1 MTPAAEHYDLVIV
14 GGGING
20 AGIARDA
27 AGRGLRVLLCEKGD
41 LAAATSASSSKLIH
55 GGLRYLEQYEF
66 RLVAES
72 LAEREILLAIA
83 PHLVWPIQ
91 FVMPHT
97 AGLRPAWMIRVGL
110 FLYDRLGG
118 RMTLPRSRAIPLGAS
133 GLGAGLAPSYRRG
146 YVYADAR
153 VDDARLVVLN
163 ARAAAD
169 LGAAVLTRTELKT
182 GRRIGE
188 EWSLTL
194 KGVEQSAERTVT
206 ARAVVNA
213 AGPWVQWVLEGVLH
227 EPPRGRMRLVG
238 GSHIVVPRCYD
249 GEHAFILQND
259 DGRVVFLIP
268 YEGAFTLVGTTDVP
282 HHNPDAPPRAP
293 ADEIE
298 YLCRAANRYLARP
311 IAPADVV
318 WSYSGVRPL
327 YDDGTAAASQVTRDY
342 HLIVTDSGGHAPVL
356 SIYGGKLT
364 TYRRLAEHALEK
376 LAPWF
381 PHQGRAWTAKTPLPG
396 GDLGGESF
404 AEIVRAYR
412 TRYPQLD
419 AAWLE
424 HLLRRHGTRA
434 AEILGDARVEADLG
448 KAFGGGLYAR
458 ELAYLVEREWAG
470 DAEDILWRR
479 TKCGL
484 HMTDGQRRR
493 VADFLKVVA

>member
-1 MTPAAEHYDLVIV
+1 MTAYDLVVV
-14 GGGING
+14 GGGVNG

-41 LAAATSASSSKLIH
+41 LASATSASSSKLIH
-55 GGLRYLEQYEF
+55 GGLRYLEHYEF

-72 LAEREILLAIA
+72 LAEREILLRVA

-118 RMTLPRSRAIPLGAS
+118 RMTLPRSRAIRLGEN
-133 GLGAGLAPSYRRG
+133 GLGAGLAPEYRRG

-169 LGAAVLTRTELKT
+169 LGALVLTRTEVKA
-182 GRRIGE
+182 GRRVGD
-188 EWSLTL
+188 EWALTL
-194 KGVEQSAERTVT
+194 VDAASGLERTVT

-213 AGPWVQWVLEGVLH
+213 AGPWVQWVLEGVLR
-227 EPPRGRMRLVG
+227 EPRRGQMRLVG

-249 GEHAFILQND
+249 GEYAFILQND

-268 YEGAFTLVGTTDVP
+268 FEGDFTLVGTTDVP
-282 HHNPDAPPRAP
+282 HHNPEAPSRASQ
-293 ADEIE
+293 DEVD

-311 IAPADVV
+311 IAPADAV

-327 YDDGTAAASQVTRDY
+327 YDDGTAAAAEVTRDY
-342 HLIVTDSGGHAPVL
+342 HLIVTDAGGRAPVL

-376 LAPWF
+376 LARWF
-381 PHQGRAWTAKTPLPG
+381 PHQGRPWTATAPLPG

-404 AEIVRAYR
+404 AELLRAYR
-412 TRYPQLD
+412 GRYPRLD
-419 AAWLE
+419 AVWLE
-424 HLLRRHGTRA
+424 RLLRRHGTRA
-434 AEILGDARVEADLG
+434 AEILGDAREEADLG

-458 ELAYLVEREWAG
+458 ELSYLLEREWAR
-470 DAEDILWRR
+470 DADDILWRR

-484 HMTDGQRRR
+484 HMTEGQRRR